1 MVFELAQGYRLG
13 RPGLATRIAVPLA
26 SVSRP
31 APARPALAVRRRS
44 SAAAADDDISRALN
58 IGETLAA
65 ALRTVGVATA
75 ADLRAL
81 GAVPAW
87 ERLRQV
93 EPRLASAASL
103 LRLEGATRG
112 RRVTQLPLAERA
124 RLRLL
129 VRLGRQ
135 AS

>member
-31 APARPALAVRRRS
+31 APIGPALAAGRL
-44 SAAAADDDISRALN
+44 AAATAADDDISRAPN

-65 ALRTVGVATA
+65 ALRTVGVATV
-75 ADLRAL
+75 ADLQAL

-93 EPRLASAASL
+93 EPRPASAAT

-112 RRVTQLPLAERA
+112 SRVTQLPLAERA